1 MHFLKY
7 LSAARLIKK
16 DVGGGT
22 CIAILSPCIE
32 YSTQV
37 ENTAIQSYKHVIGH
51 AEAGVMHKRCTTN
64 TPASHTHHSTYWG
77 NMYDLQTIY
86 LRTSGDKYQWVNRYL
101 NQQPTM
107 Q

>member
-37 ENTAIQSYKHVIGH
+37 ETTIQSYKHVIGRGRRV
-51 AEAGVMHKRCTTN
+51 AGVE
-64 TPASHTHHSTYWG
+64 
-77 NMYDLQTIY
+77 
-86 LRTSGDKYQWVNRYL
+86 LRHLAGQPGGGGD
-101 NQQPTM
+101 
-107 Q
+107 